1 MREKKSVVPSWK
13 PDDPPPWFDLSS
25 MKPDTSEVNG
35 SEQEC
40 AGKIKVLC
48 DIWATL
54 DKSSHRAAD
63 VPFAGGAESK
73 TAQSG
78 KNRLLSGATAADNC
92 LQIEFSCK
100 ALKAH

>member
-1 MREKKSVVPSWK
+1 
-13 PDDPPPWFDLSS
+13 

-35 SEQEC
+35 SEQERR
-40 AGKIKVLC
+40 GKLKVLC

-54 DKSSHRAAD
+54 DKSSGRAAD
-63 VPFAGGAESK
+63 VPSAGRAESQ
-73 TAQSG
+73 TAESG
-78 KNRLLSGATAADNC
+78 NNRLLSGATAADNC